1 MLGLNT
7 VKLYKVK
14 ALIPLS
20 SKRLLPIK
28 PLCFWLGALFFV
40 SLSSLAAEKSYFEG
54 NSKLSKLAANE
65 DNNNDALQQTLELN
79 FSPESREKLRKA
91 LDDYARSIDQDHDRI
106 EERRRVMQESL
117 EARFFD
123 ADNDGEVDGPIG
135 ANGIPV
141 DSNGGETPG
150 DTDNDGAVDP
160 YDVDDDGDFN
170 DPLEF
175 LGGNASAA
183 TSATFDIGIPTSN
196 VTYGPHRLRV
206 IAAFGTGPSFIVNGL
221 SYFFVIAALMNL
233 NEKAFFH
240 LDRPKSD
247 GSIREGIAYAKARPD
262 IYVVMLMVFFL
273 ATFGLNFQIFNAL
286 MATQEFGLGP
296 ASFGLM
302 GTFIAIGSLSGAI
315 GSARLERFR
324 NTKFVIKGGIAF
336 SISIMVLSIIPSY
349 SLYILWLPICGVT
362 ALTTLVSAN
371 SIVQTSTD
379 PAIRGR
385 VMGLYLLIFM
395 GGTPFGSPLIG
406 ATTDLVGIRP
416 TIVICGG
423 ISLAASLYIWFK
435 YKNRVTLPADISVAT
450 VLKTVDRDHK

>member
-1 MLGLNT
+1 MRLSVKEDGNWRSFRHRNYRILFPANTVSNIGSWAQRIAQDWLVLELTNNNGTYLGLVT
-7 VKLYKVK
+7 AVQFAPVLAFSLHGGKLADRFNKRKVLILTNVVGGAASL
-14 ALIPLS
+14 ALGVLVMTDLIALWHVFVLAGILGISTAIDAPVRQS
-20 SKRLLPIK
+20 FTTEVVGQTDLPN
-28 PLCFWLGALFFV
+28 AV
-40 SLSSLAAEKSYFEG
+40 SL
-54 NSKLSKLAANE
+54 NSANF
-65 DNNNDALQQTLELN
+65 NAGRL
-79 FSPESREKLRKA
+79 
-91 LDDYARSIDQDHDRI
+91 
-106 EERRRVMQESL
+106 V
-117 EARFFD
+117 
-123 ADNDGEVDGPIG
+123 GPAI
-135 ANGIPV
+135 
-141 DSNGGETPG
+141 SGG
-150 DTDNDGAVDP
+150 
-160 YDVDDDGDFN
+160 
-170 DPLEF
+170 L
-175 LGGNASAA
+175 
-183 TSATFDIGIPTSN
+183 
-196 VTYGPHRLRV
+196 

>member
-1 MLGLNT
+1 MRLSVKEDGNWRSFRHRNYRILFPANTVSNIGSWAQRIAQDWLVLELTNNNGTYLGLVT
-7 VKLYKVK
+7 AVQFAPVLAFSLHGGKLADRFNKRKV
-14 ALIPLS
+14 LILTNVVGGAAS
-20 SKRLLPIK
+20 LA
-28 PLCFWLGALFFV
+28 LGALVMTDLIALWHVFVLAGILGISTAIDAPVRQSFTTEVVGQTDLPNAV
-40 SLSSLAAEKSYFEG
+40 SL
-54 NSKLSKLAANE
+54 NSANF
-65 DNNNDALQQTLELN
+65 NAGRL
-79 FSPESREKLRKA
+79 
-91 LDDYARSIDQDHDRI
+91 
-106 EERRRVMQESL
+106 V
-117 EARFFD
+117 
-123 ADNDGEVDGPIG
+123 GPAI
-135 ANGIPV
+135 
-141 DSNGGETPG
+141 SGG
-150 DTDNDGAVDP
+150 
-160 YDVDDDGDFN
+160 
-170 DPLEF
+170 L
-175 LGGNASAA
+175 
-183 TSATFDIGIPTSN
+183 
-196 VTYGPHRLRV
+196 

-435 YKNRVTLPADISVAT
+435 YKNRVTLPSDISVAT

>member
-1 MLGLNT
+1 MRMSVKEDGNWRSFRHRNYRILFPANTVSNIGSWAQRIAQDWLVLELTNNNGTYLGLVT
-7 VKLYKVK
+7 AVQFAPV
-14 ALIPLS
+14 
-20 SKRLLPIK
+20 
-28 PLCFWLGALFFV
+28 LFFSLHGGKFADRFNKRKVLILTNIMGGAASLGLGVLVITDLIALWHVFALAAVLGISTAIDAPVRQAFTTEVVGQSDLPNAV
-40 SLSSLAAEKSYFEG
+40 SL
-54 NSKLSKLAANE
+54 NSANF
-65 DNNNDALQQTLELN
+65 NAGRL
-79 FSPESREKLRKA
+79 
-91 LDDYARSIDQDHDRI
+91 I
-106 EERRRVMQESL
+106 
-117 EARFFD
+117 
-123 ADNDGEVDGPIG
+123 GPAI
-135 ANGIPV
+135 
-141 DSNGGETPG
+141 SGG
-150 DTDNDGAVDP
+150 
-160 YDVDDDGDFN
+160 
-170 DPLEF
+170 L
-175 LGGNASAA
+175 
-183 TSATFDIGIPTSN
+183 
-196 VTYGPHRLRV
+196 

-221 SYFFVIAALMNL
+221 SYFFVIAALLNL
-233 NEKAFFH
+233 NEKAFFN

-324 NTKFVIKGGIAF
+324 NTKFVIKSGIAF
-336 SISIMVLSIIPSY
+336 SISIMMLSIIPNY
-349 SLYILWLPICGVT
+349 TLYILWLPICGVT

-406 ATTDLVGIRP
+406 TTTELLGIRP
-416 TIVICGG
+416 TIALCGG
-423 ISLAASLYIWFK
+423 ISLAASLIIWLR
-435 YKNRVTLPADISVAT
+435 YKNRVQLPADTSVAG
-450 VLKTVDRDHK
+450 VLKTVDRDQN

>member
-1 MLGLNT
+1 MGFAVKEDGNWRSFRHRNYRILFPANTVSNIGSWAQRIAQDWLVLELTNNNGTYLGLVT
-7 VKLYKVK
+7 AVQFAPVLAFSLHGGKLADRFNKRKV
-14 ALIPLS
+14 LILTNIVGGS
-20 SKRLLPIK
+20 ASLA
-28 PLCFWLGALFFV
+28 LGALVMTHHIALWHVFVLAGILGISTAIDAPVRQAFTTEVVGQTDLPNAV
-40 SLSSLAAEKSYFEG
+40 SL
-54 NSKLSKLAANE
+54 NSANF
-65 DNNNDALQQTLELN
+65 NAGRL
-79 FSPESREKLRKA
+79 
-91 LDDYARSIDQDHDRI
+91 
-106 EERRRVMQESL
+106 V
-117 EARFFD
+117 
-123 ADNDGEVDGPIG
+123 GPAI
-135 ANGIPV
+135 
-141 DSNGGETPG
+141 SGG
-150 DTDNDGAVDP
+150 
-160 YDVDDDGDFN
+160 
-170 DPLEF
+170 L
-175 LGGNASAA
+175 
-183 TSATFDIGIPTSN
+183 
-196 VTYGPHRLRV
+196 

-221 SYFFVIAALMNL
+221 SYLFVIAALANL

-296 ASFGLM
+296 ANFGLM

-324 NTKFVIKGGIAF
+324 NTKFVIRGGIAF
-336 SISIMVLSIIPSY
+336 SASIMVLSILPNYISY
-349 SLYILWLPICGVT
+349 VIWLPICGVT

-406 ATTDLVGIRP
+406 ATTDIIGIRP
-416 TIVICGG
+416 TIAVCGG
-423 ISLAASLYIWFK
+423 ISLAASMYIWLK
-435 YKNRVTLPADISVAT
+435 YKNRVTLPADISVAS
-450 VLKTVDRDHK
+450 VLKTINSDKN

>member
-1 MLGLNT
+1 MRLSVKEDGNWRSFRHRNYRILFPANTVSNIGSWAQRIAQDWLVLELTNNNGTYLGLVT
-7 VKLYKVK
+7 AVQFAPVLAFSLHGGKLADRFNKQKV
-14 ALIPLS
+14 LILTNVVGGAAS
-20 SKRLLPIK
+20 LA
-28 PLCFWLGALFFV
+28 LGALVMTDLIALWHVFVLAGILGISTAIDAPVRQSFTTEVVGQTDLPNAV
-40 SLSSLAAEKSYFEG
+40 SL
-54 NSKLSKLAANE
+54 NSANF
-65 DNNNDALQQTLELN
+65 NAGRL
-79 FSPESREKLRKA
+79 
-91 LDDYARSIDQDHDRI
+91 
-106 EERRRVMQESL
+106 V
-117 EARFFD
+117 
-123 ADNDGEVDGPIG
+123 GPAI
-135 ANGIPV
+135 
-141 DSNGGETPG
+141 SGG
-150 DTDNDGAVDP
+150 
-160 YDVDDDGDFN
+160 
-170 DPLEF
+170 L
-175 LGGNASAA
+175 
-183 TSATFDIGIPTSN
+183 
-196 VTYGPHRLRV
+196 

-286 MATQEFGLGP
+286 MATKEFDLGP

-324 NTKFVIKGGIAF
+324 STKFVIKGGITF

-406 ATTDLVGIRP
+406 ATTDLAGIRP

-450 VLKTVDRDHK
+450 VLKTVNRDHK

>member
-1 MLGLNT
+1 MRLSVKEDGNWRSFRHRNYRILFPANTVSNIGSWAQRIAQDWLVLELTNNNGTYLGLVT
-7 VKLYKVK
+7 AVQFAPV
-14 ALIPLS
+14 
-20 SKRLLPIK
+20 
-28 PLCFWLGALFFV
+28 LFFSLHGGKFADRFNKRKVLILTNIMGGAASLGLGVLVITDLIALWHVFALAAVLGISTAIDAPVRQAFTTEVVGQSDLPNAV
-40 SLSSLAAEKSYFEG
+40 SL
-54 NSKLSKLAANE
+54 NSANF
-65 DNNNDALQQTLELN
+65 NAGRL
-79 FSPESREKLRKA
+79 
-91 LDDYARSIDQDHDRI
+91 I
-106 EERRRVMQESL
+106 
-117 EARFFD
+117 
-123 ADNDGEVDGPIG
+123 GPAI
-135 ANGIPV
+135 
-141 DSNGGETPG
+141 SGG
-150 DTDNDGAVDP
+150 
-160 YDVDDDGDFN
+160 
-170 DPLEF
+170 L
-175 LGGNASAA
+175 
-183 TSATFDIGIPTSN
+183 
-196 VTYGPHRLRV
+196 

-221 SYFFVIAALMNL
+221 SYFFVIAALLNL
-233 NEKAFFH
+233 NEKAFFN

-336 SISIMVLSIIPSY
+336 SISIMMLSIIPNY
-349 SLYILWLPICGVT
+349 TLYILWLPICGVT

-406 ATTDLVGIRP
+406 TTTELLGIRP
-416 TIVICGG
+416 TIALCGG
-423 ISLAASLYIWFK
+423 ISLAASLIIWLR
-435 YKNRVTLPADISVAT
+435 YKNRVQLPADTSVAG
-450 VLKTVDRDHK
+450 VLKTVDRDQN